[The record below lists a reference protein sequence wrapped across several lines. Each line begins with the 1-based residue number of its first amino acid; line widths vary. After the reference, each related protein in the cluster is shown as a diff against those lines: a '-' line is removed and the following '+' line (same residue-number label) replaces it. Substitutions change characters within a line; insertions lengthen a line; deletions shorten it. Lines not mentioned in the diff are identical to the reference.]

1 MNDIEKLY
9 ALQLIDSQRLRII
22 RQVKNLLE
30 QTREPQD
37 LVDLRSKVASMQEE
51 QEHLSTNQKAA
62 DAQVNI
68 VKEKIEA
75 NQQVLTQGAITD
87 PREIST
93 LQTKINELE
102 VNKAALEERALAA
115 LLEYEDNNKV
125 FQPLNERLKSRQSEW
140 EQAKNEF
147 RELQVEMA
155 AEMEELNKK
164 RRDHANRVD
173 ESSLRT
179 YEDLLRRKNGIAV
192 TTISNSS
199 CDACFMSLPISV
211 ATAPPNNDSYLN
223 CPSCGRILVQ
233 R

>member
-1 MNDIEKLY
+1 MIDIEKLY

-37 LVDLRSKVASMQEE
+37 LVELRSKVVSMQQE

-68 VKEKIEA
+68 VKEKIAA
-75 NQQVLTQGAITD
+75 NQQVLTGGELTD
-87 PREIST
+87 PREIAT
-93 LQTKINELE
+93 LQSMINELE

-125 FQPLNERLKSRQSEW
+125 FQPLQEQLTSRNAEW
-140 EQAKNEF
+140 EQAKSEF
-147 RELQVEMA
+147 KALQVEMA
-155 AEMEELNKK
+155 AEMEELNRK
-164 RRDHANRVD
+164 RRDHALKM
-173 ESSLRT
+173 EASALEA

-211 ATAPPNNDSYLN
+211 ATAPPNHDAYLN